1 VRWQTSTSAL
11 LVEHVYGRRSSTS
24 PNRLPL
30 RVADIGRDRRGSAVA
45 TEFDDSRQPRP
56 RMHDIPR
63 WLTMTLRLVHA
74 VGLGLG
80 GNTEEEWAGARTSA
94 PGIWSFRWR
103 DQFSV
108 SD

>member
-1 VRWQTSTSAL
+1 
-11 LVEHVYGRRSSTS
+11 
-24 PNRLPL
+24 
-30 RVADIGRDRRGSAVA
+30 
-45 TEFDDSRQPRP
+45 
-56 RMHDIPR
+56 MHDIPR